1 MNQQGWTTPTE
12 LEGILERITY
22 HNPENGYTVARLQV
36 RGQVDLVT
44 VVGYFPQIQPGQTLK
59 LWGSWKEHPQYG
71 SQFSADRFQETQP
84 ATLTGI
90 EKYLGSGLIKGVG
103 PATAKR
109 IVNHFGLETLQVIE
123 QQIDRLREVPGVGSY
138 RVQRIEQAWQ
148 EQKSI
153 KEVMLFLQS
162 HGVSTTH
169 AVKIFKTYGDAAIAT
184 VQHNP
189 YQLAQDIWGI
199 GFKTADQIAQ
209 NLGIPADSDAR
220 LQAGLSYA
228 LLTATEEGHCFLPIE
243 DLIAQA
249 ATLLGLTDQAGIP
262 ERLRENARQLVRQDH
277 IKAEKLPNGLAA
289 CYHPPLYAA
298 EVGLAELL
306 KQRLH
311 DPSPGSPL
319 EVDLQRV
326 QNWLERYTD
335 HHGIRLSEEQ
345 HRAVL
350 MAAQQP
356 LFILTGGPGTG
367 KTTTTRTITALWRA
381 MGKTVL
387 QASPTGRAAQRL
399 AEVTGQEAKTIHRLL
414 EFDPR
419 LMRFKR
425 DLDHPLAADALVIDE
440 VSMIDLVLAYNL
452 FKGIPPQAQVLL
464 VGDPDQLPS
473 VGPGQ
478 VLRDWLASGRIPTVH
493 LTQVFRQAAQSQ
505 IVSNAHR
512 INQGRLPQFG
522 GDCQF
527 VEASEPE
534 TVVHQIQTLIT
545 ETLPAR
551 LGTLDW
557 DPLEQLQV
565 LCPMNRGWVGANHLN
580 TVLQALLNPPQ
591 PHRTQLERGKRLYRE
606 GDRVIQLRNNY
617 DLGIFNGDL
626 GRIRSIDLEDQQMH
640 IDFGERTISYDFA
653 DLNELAL
660 AYAITIHRAQGS
672 EYPIVILPIH
682 TQHFPM
688 LSRNLLYT
696 GLTRAKRLALLVGT
710 SKAIAIAVRQVNAQR
725 RYTHLAQRLHPIPA
739 DLLP

>member
-1 MNQQGWTTPTE
+1 MSEQGWTIPAE

-36 RGQVDLVT
+36 RGQEDLVT
-44 VVGYFPQIQPGQTLK
+44 VVGYFPQIQAGQTLK

-71 SQFSADRFQETQP
+71 SQFSADRFQEIQP

-109 IVNHFGLETLQVIE
+109 IVRHFGLETLQVIE
-123 QQIDRLREVPGVGSY
+123 EQIDRLREVPGVGSY

-169 AVKIFKTYGDAAIAT
+169 AVKIFKTYGDTAIAA

-220 LQAGLSYA
+220 LQAGLNYA
-228 LLTATEEGHCFLPIE
+228 LLTATEEGHCYLPIE
-243 DLIAQA
+243 ALVAQA
-249 ATLLGLTDQAGIP
+249 AALLGLSDQAGIP
-262 ERLRENARQLVRQDH
+262 ERLRENARQLVRQDQ
-277 IKAEKLPNGLAA
+277 IKAEKLPDGLAA
-289 CYHPPLYAA
+289 CYHPPLYVA
-298 EVGLAELL
+298 EVGLADLL
-306 KQRLH
+306 QQRL
-311 DPSPGSPL
+311 GSRL
-319 EVDLQRV
+319 EIDIQRV
-326 QNWLERYTD
+326 QNWLDRYAD
-335 HHGIRLSEEQ
+335 HQGIQLSQEQ
-345 HRAVL
+345 RQAVL

-356 LFILTGGPGTG
+356 ILILTGGPGTG

-425 DLDHPLAADALVIDE
+425 DLDHPLAADAVVIDE
-440 VSMIDLVLAYNL
+440 VSMLDLVLAYNL
-452 FKGIPPQAQVLL
+452 FKGIPAQAQILL
-464 VGDPDQLPS
+464 VGDRDQLPS

-478 VLRDWLASGRIPTVH
+478 VLGDWIASGRIPTVH

-522 GDCQF
+522 GDCQL
-527 VEASEPE
+527 VEANEPE
-534 TVVHQIQTLIT
+534 TVVQQIQTLIT
-545 ETLPAR
+545 ETLPAQ
-551 LGTLDW
+551 LGKSSW

-565 LCPMNRGWVGANHLN
+565 LCPMNRGLVGANHLN

-591 PHRTQLERGKRLYRE
+591 PQRTQLERGKRLYRV

-640 IDFGERTISYDFA
+640 IDFGERVIPYDFA

-672 EYPIVILPIH
+672 EYPVVILPIH

-696 GLTRAKRLALLVGT
+696 GLTRAKQRAWLVGT

-725 RYTHLAQRLHPIPA
+725 RYTHLAQRLQSA
-739 DLLP
+739 QLLPQ

>member
-1 MNQQGWTTPTE
+1 MSEQGWTIPVE

-22 HNPENGYTVARLQV
+22 HNRENGYTVARLQV
-36 RGQVDLVT
+36 RGQEDLVT

-59 LWGSWKEHPQYG
+59 LWGSWKEHLQYG
-71 SQFSADRFQETQP
+71 SQFSADRFQEIQP

-109 IVNHFGLETLQVIE
+109 IVGHFGLETLQVIE
-123 QQIDRLREVPGVGSY
+123 EHIDRLREVPGVGSY

-169 AVKIFKTYGDAAIAT
+169 AVKIFKTYGDTAITT

-220 LQAGLSYA
+220 LQAGLNYA
-228 LLTATEEGHCFLPIE
+228 LLTATEEGHCYLPIE
-243 DLIAQA
+243 ALVAQA
-249 ATLLGLTDQAGIP
+249 AALLGLTDQAGIP
-262 ERLRENARQLVRQDH
+262 ERLRENARQLVRQDQ
-277 IKAEKLPNGLAA
+277 IKAEKLPDGLAA
-289 CYHPPLYAA
+289 CYHPPLYVA
-298 EVGLAELL
+298 EVGLADLL
-306 KQRLH
+306 QQRL
-311 DPSPGSPL
+311 GSRL
-319 EVDLQRV
+319 EIDVQRV
-326 QNWLERYTD
+326 QSWLDRYAD
-335 HHGIRLSEEQ
+335 HQGIQLSQEQ
-345 HRAVL
+345 RQAVL

-356 LFILTGGPGTG
+356 ILILTGGPGTG

-399 AEVTGQEAKTIHRLL
+399 AEVTGQEAKTLHRLL

-425 DLDHPLAADALVIDE
+425 DLDHPLAADAVVIDE
-440 VSMIDLVLAYNL
+440 VSMLDLVLAYNL
-452 FKGIPPQAQVLL
+452 FKGIPAQAQILL
-464 VGDPDQLPS
+464 VGDRDQLPS

-478 VLRDWLASGRIPTVH
+478 VLGDWIASGRIPTVH

-512 INQGRLPQFG
+512 INQGHLPQWG

-527 VEASEPE
+527 VEANEPE
-534 TVVHQIQTLIT
+534 TVVQQIQILIT
-545 ETLPAR
+545 ETLPAQ
-551 LGTLDW
+551 LGRSDW

-565 LCPMNRGWVGANHLN
+565 LCPMNRGLVGANHLN

-591 PHRTQLERGKRLYRE
+591 PQRTQLERGKRLYRV

-640 IDFGERTISYDFA
+640 IDFGDRSIPYDFA

-672 EYPIVILPIH
+672 EYPVVILPIH

-696 GLTRAKRLALLVGT
+696 GLTRAKQRAWLVGT

-725 RYTHLAQRLHPIPA
+725 RYTHLAQRLQSAQP
-739 DLLP
+739 LPQ

>member
-1 MNQQGWTTPTE
+1 MSEQGWTIPAE

-36 RGQVDLVT
+36 RGQEDLVT
-44 VVGYFPQIQPGQTLK
+44 VVGYFPQIQAGQTLK

-71 SQFSADRFQETQP
+71 SQFSADRFQEIQP

-109 IVNHFGLETLQVIE
+109 IVRHFGLETLQVIE
-123 QQIDRLREVPGVGSY
+123 EQIDRLREVPGVGSY

-169 AVKIFKTYGDAAIAT
+169 AVKIFKTYGDTAIAA

-220 LQAGLSYA
+220 LQAGLNYA
-228 LLTATEEGHCFLPIE
+228 LLTATEEGHCYLPIE
-243 DLIAQA
+243 ALVAQA
-249 ATLLGLTDQAGIP
+249 AALLGLSDQAGIP
-262 ERLRENARQLVRQDH
+262 ERLRENARQLVRQDQ
-277 IKAEKLPNGLAA
+277 IKAEKLPDGLAA
-289 CYHPPLYAA
+289 CYHPPLYVA
-298 EVGLAELL
+298 EVGLADLL
-306 KQRLH
+306 QQRL
-311 DPSPGSPL
+311 GSRL
-319 EVDLQRV
+319 EIDIQRV
-326 QNWLERYTD
+326 QNWLDRYAD
-335 HHGIRLSEEQ
+335 HQGIQLSQEQ
-345 HRAVL
+345 RQAVL

-356 LFILTGGPGTG
+356 ILILTGGPGTG

-425 DLDHPLAADALVIDE
+425 DLDHPLAADAVVIDE
-440 VSMIDLVLAYNL
+440 VSMLDLVLAYNL
-452 FKGIPPQAQVLL
+452 FKGIPAQAQILL
-464 VGDPDQLPS
+464 VGDRDQLPS

-478 VLRDWLASGRIPTVH
+478 VLGDWIASGRIPTVH

-512 INQGRLPQFG
+512 INQGHLPQWG
-522 GDCQF
+522 GDCQL
-527 VEASEPE
+527 VEANEPE
-534 TVVHQIQTLIT
+534 TVVQQIQTLIT
-545 ETLPAR
+545 ETLPAQ
-551 LGTLDW
+551 LGKSSW

-565 LCPMNRGWVGANHLN
+565 LCPMNRGLVGANHLN

-591 PHRTQLERGKRLYRE
+591 PQRTQLERGKRLYRV

-640 IDFGERTISYDFA
+640 IDFGERVIPYDFA

-672 EYPIVILPIH
+672 EYPVVILPIH

-696 GLTRAKRLALLVGT
+696 GLTRAKQRAWLVGT

-725 RYTHLAQRLHPIPA
+725 RYTHLAQRLQSA
-739 DLLP
+739 QLLPQ

>member
-1 MNQQGWTTPTE
+1 
-12 LEGILERITY
+12 
-22 HNPENGYTVARLQV
+22 
-36 RGQVDLVT
+36 
-44 VVGYFPQIQPGQTLK
+44 
-59 LWGSWKEHPQYG
+59 
-71 SQFSADRFQETQP
+71 
-84 ATLTGI
+84 
-90 EKYLGSGLIKGVG
+90 
-103 PATAKR
+103 
-109 IVNHFGLETLQVIE
+109 
-123 QQIDRLREVPGVGSY
+123 
-138 RVQRIEQAWQ
+138 
-148 EQKSI
+148 
-153 KEVMLFLQS
+153 
-162 HGVSTTH
+162 
-169 AVKIFKTYGDAAIAT
+169 
-184 VQHNP
+184 
-189 YQLAQDIWGI
+189 WGI

-228 LLTATEEGHCFLPIE
+228 LLTATEEGHCYLPIE
-243 DLIAQA
+243 ALITQA
-249 ATLLGLTDQAGIP
+249 AALLGLTDQAGIR
-262 ERLRENARQLVRQDH
+262 ERLRENARQLVRQDQ
-277 IKAEKLPNGLAA
+277 IKAEKLPDGSAA
-289 CYHPPLYAA
+289 CYHPPLYVA
-298 EVGLAELL
+298 EVGLADLL
-306 KQRLH
+306 QQRL
-311 DPSPGSPL
+311 GSPL
-319 EVDLQRV
+319 PVDRERV
-326 QNWLERYTD
+326 HHWLSRYTEQQ
-335 HHGIRLSEEQ
+335 GIQLSDQ
-345 HRAVL
+345 QYQAVL

-356 LFILTGGPGTG
+356 ILILTGGPGTG

-425 DLDHPLAADALVIDE
+425 DLDNPLVTDAVVIDE
-440 VSMIDLVLAYNL
+440 VSMIDLVLAYHL

-478 VLRDWLASGRIPTVH
+478 VLRDWIVSGRIPSVH

-512 INQGRLPQFG
+512 INQGRMPQFG
-522 GDCQF
+522 RDGAPRRAEHDCQF
-527 VEASEPE
+527 VEAIEPE
-534 TVVHQIQTLIT
+534 TVVQQIQTLIT
-545 ETLPAR
+545 ETLPAQM
-551 LGTLDW
+551 GADW

-565 LCPMNRGWVGANHLN
+565 LCPMNRGLVGANHLN

-591 PHRTQLERGKRLYRE
+591 PNRTQLERGKRLYRE

-626 GRIRSIDLEDQQMH
+626 GRIGSIDLEEQQMH
-640 IDFGERTISYDFA
+640 IDFGGRLVPYDFA

-672 EYPIVILPIH
+672 EYPVVILPIH

-696 GLTRAKRLALLVGT
+696 GLTRAKQRAWLVGT

-725 RYTHLAQRLHPIPA
+725 RYTHLAQRLQSA
-739 DLLP
+739 RLLPQ

>member
-1 MNQQGWTTPTE
+1 MSEKSWIITPE

-36 RGQVDLVT
+36 RGQEDLVT

-109 IVNHFGLETLQVIE
+109 IVQHFGLETLQVIE
-123 QQIDRLREVPGVGSY
+123 QQIGRLREVPGVGSY
-138 RVQRIEQAWQ
+138 RVQHIEQAWQ

-169 AVKIFKTYGDAAIAT
+169 AVKIFKTYRDAAIAT
-184 VQHNP
+184 VQRNP

-228 LLTATEEGHCFLPIE
+228 LLTATEEGHCYLPIE
-243 DLIAQA
+243 ALIAQA
-249 ATLLGLTDQAGIP
+249 AALLGLTDSAGIP
-262 ERLRENARQLVRQDH
+262 ERLRENARQQVRQDQ
-277 IKAEKLPNGLAA
+277 IKAEKLPDGSAA
-289 CYHPPLYAA
+289 CYHPPLYVA
-298 EVGLAELL
+298 EVGLADLL
-306 KQRLH
+306 RQRL
-311 DPSPGSPL
+311 GSPL
-319 EVDLQRV
+319 PID
-326 QNWLERYTD
+326 LERVHKWLARYTEQQ
-335 HHGIRLSEEQ
+335 GIQLSEQQ
-345 HRAVL
+345 HQAVL

-356 LFILTGGPGTG
+356 ILILTGGPGTG

-399 AEVTGQEAKTIHRLL
+399 AEVTGQEAKTLHRLL

-425 DLDHPLAADALVIDE
+425 DADHPLAADAVVIDE
-440 VSMIDLVLAYNL
+440 VSMLDLVLAYNL

-464 VGDPDQLPS
+464 VGDQDQLPS

-478 VLRDWLASGRIPTVH
+478 VLADMLASERIPSVH

-512 INQGRLPQFG
+512 INQGRMPQFS

-527 VEASEPE
+527 VEAIEPE
-534 TVVHQIQTLIT
+534 TVIQQIQTLIT
-545 ETLPAR
+545 VTLPAQM
-551 LGTLDW
+551 GADW
-557 DPLEQLQV
+557 DPLKHLQV
-565 LCPMNRGWVGANHLN
+565 LCPMNRGLVGANHLN

-591 PHRTQLERGKRLYRE
+591 PNCAQLERGKRLYRE

-626 GRIRSIDLEDQQMH
+626 GRICSIDLEEQQLH
-640 IDFGERTISYDFA
+640 IDFGGRLVPYDFA

-696 GLTRAKRLALLVGT
+696 GLTRAKQRAWLVGT
-710 SKAIAIAVRQVNAQR
+710 LKAIAIAVRQVSVQR
-725 RYTHLAQRLHPIPA
+725 RYTHLAQRLQSA
-739 DLLP
+739 RLLPQ